1 MLSEEKLNA
10 MQTLKKKYNE
20 IQRNKALLLN
30 GCSIGLFDNNIFEW
44 KMLLL
49 APRDSSYAGGIF
61 TLKIL
66 FSEHY
71 PDCPPEFYF
80 LTPIYHLNVN
90 CFKGNDLGYV
100 YFMFTYCWNK
110 NKTTIGDLI
119 TKLYTIFY
127 IHNSDSTFIGKDRV
141 NEYNNNRA
149 LFLEKV
155 RYFTKKYATFDSP
168 DYISYNT
175 DKNWNFI
182 CNENELK
189 ISSIKSPNDY
199 DFYPSNYYFKSPE
212 NDLKNQEINIT
223 MYFNGKDIPIKCYT
237 DEPLG
242 NAINRAQ
249 ILEYS
254 KRYIILY
261 QAKTIDP
268 SSLIKDIG
276 LRNND
281 AFIMISFNMYF
292 GS

>member
-1 MLSEEKLNA
+1 MLSKEKLNA
-10 MQTLKKKYNE
+10 MKTLKKEYDE
-20 IQRNKALLLN
+20 IQRNKALTQI

-44 KMLLL
+44 KMLLS
-49 APRDSSYAGGIF
+49 APRDSPYARGMF

-71 PDCPPEFYF
+71 PNCPPQFYF

-90 CFKGNDLGYV
+90 CFKGNDLGFV
-100 YFMFTYCWNK
+100 YFMFTYCWNE

-127 IHNSDSTFIGKDRV
+127 IQNSDSTFIGKDRV

-149 LFLEKV
+149 LFLAKV

-182 CNENELK
+182 YNENELK
-189 ISSIKSPNDY
+189 ISSINSQNV
-199 DFYPSNYYFKSPE
+199 FYPSNYYFKSSE
-212 NDLKNQEINIT
+212 NDLNNQEINIT
-223 MYFNGKDIPIKCYT
+223 MYFNGKDIPIKCNT
-237 DEPLG
+237 NEPLG

-261 QAKTIDP
+261 QAKSIDP
-268 SSLIKDIG
+268 SSLIKDIE

-281 AFIMISFNMYF
+281 AFIVIKFEVYF

>member
-1 MLSEEKLNA
+1 M
-10 MQTLKKKYNE
+10 
-20 IQRNKALLLN
+20 
-30 GCSIGLFDNNIFEW
+30 
-44 KMLLL
+44 
-49 APRDSSYAGGIF
+49 
-61 TLKIL
+61 
-66 FSEHY
+66 
-71 PDCPPEFYF
+71 
-80 LTPIYHLNVN
+80 
-90 CFKGNDLGYV
+90 
-100 YFMFTYCWNK
+100 
-110 NKTTIGDLI
+110 I

-127 IHNSDSTFIGKDRV
+127 IQNSASTFTGKDRV

-237 DEPLG
+237 NEPLG
-242 NAINRAQ
+242 NGINRVKSLN
-249 ILEYS
+249 IL
-254 KRYIILY
+254 KDILY
-261 QAKTIDP
+261 F
-268 SSLIKDIG
+268 IK
-276 LRNND
+276 RKE
-281 AFIMISFNMYF
+281 
-292 GS
+292 

>member
-1 MLSEEKLNA
+1 M
-10 MQTLKKKYNE
+10 Y
-20 IQRNKALLLN
+20 
-30 GCSIGLFDNNIFEW
+30 
-44 KMLLL
+44 
-49 APRDSSYAGGIF
+49 
-61 TLKIL
+61 
-66 FSEHY
+66 
-71 PDCPPEFYF
+71 
-80 LTPIYHLNVN
+80 
-90 CFKGNDLGYV
+90 
-100 YFMFTYCWNK
+100 TYCWDK
-110 NKTTIGDLI
+110 NKANIGDLI

-127 IHNSDSTFIGKDRV
+127 IQNSDSTFIGKDRV

-189 ISSIKSPNDY
+189 ISSIKSPNV
-199 DFYPSNYYFKSPE
+199 FYPSNYYFKSPE
-212 NDLKNQEINIT
+212 NDLNNQEINIT

-261 QAKTIDP
+261 QVKTIDP

-276 LRNND
+276 FRNND
-281 AFIMISFNMYF
+281 AFIVINFDVYF